1 MTLDCNFNEYVR
13 DGITVC
19 RGAIPPEVVR
29 KLINEVDAAIKTPSN
44 LAVVHK
50 DEQDSG
56 RFLIDML
63 LHQSSSYIRQ
73 VALHSQVAALA
84 KRFLPAGP
92 AYFFYDQLFVKEART
107 ITRTQ
112 WHQDLPY
119 WPLLGTDVPSLWVA
133 LTACDDGTSSV
144 QYVRGSHLG
153 PVYVATNH
161 ETRAADR
168 AAGLEVCPDFH
179 HEAYWGSEIIRV
191 ALEPGDVVVHH
202 PLVVHGAGPNTGTR
216 RRVGLSFR
224 YCAGS
229 VRWQIR
235 PRTMSF
241 PAASKI
247 TNGTLF
253 TEQDVFPP
261 LPDQ

>member
-1 MTLDCNFNEYVR
+1 MTLDRNVEEYVR

-19 RGAIPPEVVR
+19 RGVIPAEVVR
-29 KLINEVDAAIKTPSN
+29 KLTKEVDAAIKKPSS
-44 LAVVHK
+44 LAVLH
-50 DEQDSG
+50 QDDQDPG
-56 RFLIDML
+56 RFLIDLL
-63 LHQSSSYIRQ
+63 LHQRSPYVRH
-73 VALHSQVAALA
+73 VALCSQVAQLA

-92 AYFFYDQLFVKEART
+92 AYFFYDQLFVKEAKT
-107 ITRTQ
+107 VTRTQ

-133 LTACDDGTSSV
+133 LTPCDDSTSSV

-161 ETRAADR
+161 ETRATDR
-168 AAGLEVCPDFH
+168 AAGLDVCPDFH
-179 HEAYWGSEIIRV
+179 CESYLGSEIIRV

-202 PLVVHGAGPNTGTR
+202 PLIVHGAGPNTGIR

-229 VRWQIR
+229 VRWQRR

-241 PAASKI
+241 PGASQI
-247 TNGTLF
+247 PNGTLF
-253 TEQDVFPP
+253 TAQDVFPP
-261 LPDQ
+261 LADL